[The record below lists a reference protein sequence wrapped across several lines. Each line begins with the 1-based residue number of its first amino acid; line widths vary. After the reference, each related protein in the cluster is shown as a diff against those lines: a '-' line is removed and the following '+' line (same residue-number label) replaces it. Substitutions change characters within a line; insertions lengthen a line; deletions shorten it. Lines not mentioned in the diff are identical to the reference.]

1 MFREELMQ
9 NLIDPITADLIFT
22 CLTSAALLA
31 GTFKTMLML
40 PWTDSEIAATEAAA
54 DRLLLGSVQ
63 PMQIRS
69 TR

>member
-1 MFREELMQ
+1 MQ

-22 CLTSAALLA
+22 CLSTTAILVGTVKAL
-31 GTFKTMLML
+31 LML
-40 PWTDSEIAATEAAA
+40 PWTDEEIAATEVAA

-69 TR
+69 TC

>member
-1 MFREELMQ
+1 MQ

>member
-1 MFREELMQ
+1 MQ

-22 CLTSAALLA
+22 CLSTTVILVGTVKAL
-31 GTFKTMLML
+31 LML
-40 PWTDSEIAATEAAA
+40 PWTDEEIAATEVAA

>member
-1 MFREELMQ
+1 MQ

-22 CLTSAALLA
+22 CLSTTAILA
-31 GTFKTMLML
+31 GTVKALLML
-40 PWTDSEIAATEAAA
+40 PWTDEEIAATEAAA

>member
-9 NLIDPITADLIFT
+9 NLIDPITTDFIFT

-31 GTFKTMLML
+31 GTFKAMLML